1 MRKSAGAGLLLLGL
15 VSCRADRN
23 SLDALFDRTPMLRV
37 MADHAPVFRLQVVV
51 GTVAERDGR
60 KVLVQEGFRLGEEY
74 FYSASSIK
82 MFAAVAAL
90 ERLAELRAETGR
102 AIDLDTP
109 LIYHPLFDG
118 ETVEE
123 SDPSHLGGG
132 TITVRHEL
140 RKLFL
145 VSDNEAFNKLYELV
159 GQDGLAASLAR
170 VGLGDARII
179 HRLAEPRSAEENR
192 RFPRIDFR
200 LADGVFTLP
209 ERTSEPLPALPE
221 MAGLRVGTAQM
232 TDAGRIDE
240 PLDMTGKNRI
250 SLVDL
255 QRGLCKVVAPEV
267 DCGGGPAFDL
277 SPADRAVVLEAMS
290 QLPRESKDPVYAPA
304 DHPDDF
310 VKFFLPGVARVVPAE
325 RLRIYNKIGQAYGFT
340 TENSWIVDEG
350 TGRSFF
356 LAATLYT
363 NADGVLNDDVYE
375 YADQAAPFLTDLGE
389 AVARDLWGSP

>member
-1 MRKSAGAGLLLLGL
+1 
-15 VSCRADRN
+15 
-23 SLDALFDRTPMLRV
+23 MLRV

-51 GTVAERDGR
+51 GTVAERDGH

-74 FYSASSIK
+74 FYPASSIK
-82 MFAAVAAL
+82 MLAAVAAL

-118 ETVEE
+118 ETVGET
-123 SDPSHLGGG
+123 DPSHLGGG

-159 GQDGLAASLAR
+159 GQDRLAASLAR
-170 VGLGDARII
+170 VGLGDTRIV
-179 HRLAEPRSAEENR
+179 HRLAEPRSAEQNR

-200 LADGVFTLP
+200 LANGEFTLP
-209 ERTSEPLPALPE
+209 ERTSEPLPAPPT
-221 MAGLRVGTAQM
+221 MPGLLVGTAQL

-267 DCGGGPAFDL
+267 DCGGGLAFDL

-304 DHPDDF
+304 DYRDDF

-375 YADQAAPFLTDLGE
+375 YADQAAPFLADLGE
-389 AVARDLWGSP
+389 AVARDLWGSR